1 MTATTPASGFVSGAD
16 ETKFFEYQ
24 IPASLFTNGDNT
36 IAVELHQP
44 DPANVDASFDLELVA
59 RNGNE
64 TNAPSAPAPTVDR
77 RDLEH
82 RHGELGRVDR
92 RRQRGRLPRAPQRRR
107 GRLHHA
113 HSPSPD
119 FGLTPNTAYS
129 YDIRAVDTSGNVSAA
144 GVASTTTTREHGAR
158 PLRRRLVLPGPAPLP
173 TRSGTSP
180 AYDIVVVAERAEPA
194 RLGRRRR
201 DHRGPDRHA
210 HPVLRPPLQ
219 RRRHHAVPAAHAAA
233 EA

>member
-24 IPASLFTNGDNT
+24 VPASLFTNGDNT

-44 DPANVDASFDLELVA
+44 APGNIDASFDLELVA
-59 RNGNE
+59 RAGNE
-64 TNAPSAPAPTVDR
+64 TNAPSAPAPAISDVTSSTATVSWTEATDDVSVIGYLVR
-77 RDLEH
+77 RNGVVTGFTTALS
-82 RHGELGRVDR
+82 V
-92 RRQRGRLPRAPQRRR
+92 
-107 GRLHHA
+107 
-113 HSPSPD
+113 SD

-144 GVASTTTTREHGAR
+144 GIAATHHEREHR
-158 PLRRRLVLPGPAPLP
+158 PRALRRRLVLPDGRHARPAVA
-173 TRSGTSP
+173 RSHVRH
-180 AYDIVVVAERAEPA
+180 VVVAERAEPA
-194 RLGRRRR
+194 RLGRPGR
-201 DHRGPDRHA
+201 DHGGPDRHA